1 MKRAYCLYRVS
12 TKNQVD
18 VQKDDIP
25 MQKIACHEFAKAHG
39 WVIAK
44 EFSEK
49 GVSGFK
55 VSADERD
62 AIQSL
67 KTAALNKEFEILLV
81 FMFDRIGRIDNET
94 PFVVEWFASHGIE
107 VWSVNEGQQQFN
119 DHTDKLMNYIRYWQA
134 SGESAKTSVR
144 IKTRMHQLVEEG
156 YFTRGVVPFGYD
168 LAKKGRLNKKG
179 NEVGDLVVNEEEAYY
194 VRKVFEQCV
203 REGKGSH
210 VLAEYLNK
218 NGVRTHNGAKFQA
231 TTILQM
237 LANKTYCGYYVTGE
251 ISSKKI
257 EDIAKVDEEIWNR
270 AQDFLEQRKRVN
282 EEKRRICRKTQGQVL
297 LSGNIFCAECGGRM
311 VSTSYNSKY
320 IRKDGNVSEYHTKK
334 YMCYHRARKLNECSS
349 QVSYDAYKI
358 DNAITEIVEKIF
370 KNIVDTPETEV
381 ISKRLE
387 AELTTAKTLQK
398 KYQLS
403 IEKLNEQLSKL
414 QMEIGKSLVGE
425 SLYSAED
432 ISATINSTKQR
443 IAEETEKLIE
453 VTQIVAKGYEAVED
467 IKPMYTQF
475 VSWAEEFR
483 RATLEQKRM
492 ILSQLID
499 CVEIGRGYEI
509 RVKING
515 SYEQFCGE
523 WVR

>member
-39 WVIAK
+39 WIIEK

-62 AIQSL
+62 AIQNL
-67 KTAALNKEFEILLV
+67 KTAALNKEFDILLV

-94 PFVVEWFASHGIE
+94 PFVVEWFAQHGIE

-168 LAKKGRLNKKG
+168 LVKKGRLNKKG

-231 TTILQM
+231 TTILRM

-251 ISSKKI
+251 ITSKKI
-257 EDIAKVDEEIWNR
+257 DEIAIIDEEIWNK
-270 AQDFLEQRKRVN
+270 AQDFLDQRKRIN
-282 EEKRRICRKTQGQVL
+282 EEKRRISRKTQGQVL

-320 IRKDGNVSEYHTKK
+320 IKKDGTETTYSTKK
-334 YMCYHRARKLNECSS
+334 YMCYHRTRKLNDCKS
-349 QVSYDAYKI
+349 QTTYDAYKV

-370 KNIVDTPETEV
+370 QNIIETPETEA
-381 ISKRLE
+381 IGRKLE
-387 AELTTAKTLQK
+387 SELATAKTLQK

-403 IEKLNEQLSKL
+403 IDKLNEQLKKL
-414 QMEIGKSLVGE
+414 QMEIGKSLIGE
-425 SLYSAED
+425 SVYSAED
-432 ISATINSTKQR
+432 LSATINSTRQR
-443 IAEETEKLIE
+443 ITEETDKLIE
-453 VTQIVAKGYEAVED
+453 VTQIVAKGNKAVDD
-467 IKPMYTQF
+467 IQPLYSQF
-475 VSWAEEFR
+475 VSWADEFR
-483 RATLEQKRM
+483 QATLEQKRI

-499 CVEIGRGYEI
+499 CIEIGRDYTI
-509 RVKING
+509 TVKMNA
-515 SYEQFCGE
+515 SYEQFCE
-523 WVR
+523 WGRQ